1 MNWISTMLGIIA
13 VLFGGLNI
21 FQFLFF
27 RSTKKEYESKAAEAE
42 IKAKDARFESLQRQI
57 NNMESLYRT
66 QGEELKHVREEL
78 LDITKKKMES
88 DKRVAQLEVENN
100 SLKEKVERLEKEVGA
115 YKIIAK
121 TENNTRSTKIDNY
134 TRDET

>member
-1 MNWISTMLGIIA
+1 MNWVTTLLGIIP
-13 VLFGGLNI
+13 VLFGGLNV
-21 FQFLFF
+21 FQFLFL

-57 NNMESLYRT
+57 NNMESLYHT

-78 LDITKKKMES
+78 LDMTKKKMES
-88 DKRVAQLEVENN
+88 DKRVTQLEVENC

-115 YKIIAK
+115 YKIIF
-121 TENNTRSTKIDNY
+121 TKADNY
-134 TRDET
+134 TRDEA